1 MFDLLCALAVEEMDV
16 IGHET
21 VGIEATGLA
30 YDVALIIIF
39 MLEVFE
45 ELEES
50 LAVGVIGEDVLTI
63 DASEHDVV
71 DA

>member
-1 MFDLLCALAVEEMDV
+1 MDV

-21 VGIEATGLA
+21 VGIETTGLT
-30 YDVALIIIF
+30 YDVALVIIF

-50 LAVGVIGEDVLTI
+50 LAVGVIGKDVLAI

>member
-1 MFDLLCALAVEEMDV
+1 M

-21 VGIEATGLA
+21 VGIEGTGLT
-30 YDVALIIIF
+30 YDVDLVIIF

-50 LAVGVIGEDVLTI
+50 LEFIPSLSRESVFLREPQDRRW
-63 DASEHDVV
+63 
-71 DA
+71 